1 MGFIMKRCNKSEN
14 ILIIYILL
22 ALIIFFASHINGL
35 TKIKNNYSSCIY
47 CHAGIEIVS
56 KNHEFDC
63 IDCHGG
69 DEKMDNKKEAHK
81 NMLCGKNPSDPLC
94 WEKTCGSCHY
104 YELTRVKNTIMM
116 TNRGIIKNLIAAW
129 GEVDNLTYGTK
140 DLVGHN
146 ELGEDTNIVSILN
159 SESFAAKAFR
169 KFCSSCHIGYY
180 KWWGY
185 NAHHSSGCAACHWM
199 HSESGVYEGKDQ
211 SIRNIKGYPKT
222 HRLSSLPENAVCF
235 KCHNRSGRISLHYE
249 GLVDANNSLIPTNGI
264 YPGRT
269 LISELRNVY
278 HIKGDIHYTKHSLD
292 CIDCH
297 TSRDLM
303 GDSYI
308 YENMYKQ
315 VEIACEDCHGSPIK
329 KPEYGVVL
337 KENNSALIEAQ
348 NYAVKNKYEKKL
360 VKTKKGRFY
369 SNVYYENGDYYLISK
384 RKGKIY
390 KLSIITGDKTHR
402 IYGHDSLDCT
412 ACHSKVVQ
420 QCYGCHTIY
429 NESMKQFD
437 VIEGKTT
444 EGGFYEKEDIRKLY
458 PFPLA
463 VNEKGKIGPITPG
476 CQTFLTYINKKGE
489 KIFEDKIPEFKG
501 KKQFKYVSF
510 YSHNTGEKA
519 VDCVECHSQL
529 YFAGFGDALVS
540 IKNRTVISPIWC
552 ESCEKP
558 LGAIN
563 YIINGKIF
571 STGSMVRER
580 SRNLNKKELIS
591 FIKINSC
598 LLCHRKGDEKLYE
611 KNIDYNRIDKCLS
624 LFRDKQRI
632 LR

>member
-1 MGFIMKRCNKSEN
+1 M
-14 ILIIYILL
+14 
-22 ALIIFFASHINGL
+22 
-35 TKIKNNYSSCIY
+35 
-47 CHAGIEIVS
+47 
-56 KNHEFDC
+56 
-63 IDCHGG
+63 
-69 DEKMDNKKEAHK
+69 EKD
-81 NMLCGKNPSDPLC
+81 
-94 WEKTCGSCHY
+94 Y
-104 YELTRVKNTIMM
+104 YELLGVPKDASTKAIKDAYHRLAMKYHPDRNPAADAEEKFKAISKAYAILSDPKKRANYDASGFEGVKQYSQDDLFRDLDLGGIFGDMGLGGGSIFDRFFHERTRGAA
-116 TNRGIIKNLIAAW
+116 RGQDLFVNIQVPL
-129 GEVDNLTYGTK
+129 EVVANGGTEKIRYSRPILCSKCGGYGTK
-140 DLVGHN
+140 SGKAPRPCSACQGTGKKVLTREQSGKEQGHFRFQQ
-146 ELGEDTNIVSILN
+146 IVHCP
-159 SESFAAKAFR
+159 E
-169 KFCSSCHIGYY
+169 CH
-180 KWWGY
+180 
-185 NAHHSSGCAACHWM
+185 
-199 HSESGVYEGKDQ
+199 
-211 SIRNIKGYPKT
+211 
-222 HRLSSLPENAVCF
+222 
-235 KCHNRSGRISLHYE
+235 GR
-249 GLVDANNSLIPTNGI
+249 G
-264 YPGRT
+264 T
-269 LISELRNVY
+269 LLE
-278 HIKGDIHYTKHSLD
+278 
-292 CIDCH
+292 
-297 TSRDLM
+297 
-303 GDSYI
+303 
-308 YENMYKQ
+308 E
-315 VEIACEDCHGSPIK
+315 ACEDCHGSPIK

-563 YIINGKIF
+563 YIINGKIH

-591 FIKINSC
+591 FIKINNC